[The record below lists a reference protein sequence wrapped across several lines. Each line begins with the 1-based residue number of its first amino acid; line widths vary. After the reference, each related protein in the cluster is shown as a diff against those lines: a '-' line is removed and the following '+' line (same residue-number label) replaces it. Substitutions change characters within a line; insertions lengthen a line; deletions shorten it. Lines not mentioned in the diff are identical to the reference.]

1 VEKPEK
7 VALLS
12 ILTNLFL
19 TGVKCLLALMSGSVA
34 LIADTIHSGT
44 DVISSATVLAG
55 IKISKRRSK
64 TFPYGLYK
72 VENLVSL
79 IISLLIFLA
88 GYEIAKMVFTGKGEY
103 YLRHVPLAM
112 AGVLLTFV
120 ITYTFSRYEMKQG
133 KKLNSPSLVA
143 DAEHIKTDMFSSLVI
158 LVGLSSYIVGFHLD
172 RIAALIVVVFVFRC
186 GGIIFLDAIRVLL
199 DASIDFKTMDKV
211 KDIILSQSHVREV
224 KSLLGRSS
232 GPYKFIEAH
241 VVMAVKDFDKAHFIT
256 EKIEEKIRQNIAN
269 VDHVIIHYEP
279 ESKEFIKYALPLC
292 SDKKTVFQHFGEAP
306 YFYTVTLRTKDKS
319 IMKEEILPN
328 PYVKEQKRKGIYVG
342 EWLVKN
348 GVDVVLLKE
357 RLHGKGPEYVF
368 SDAGVEVTL
377 IEETSL
383 DAVLAQLYQG
393 W

>member
-12 ILTNLFL
+12 IATNLFL
-19 TGVKCLLALMSGSVA
+19 TGVKCLLAFISGSVA

-112 AGVLLTFV
+112 AGVFLTFV

-186 GGIIFLDAIRVLL
+186 G
-199 DASIDFKTMDKV
+199 
-211 KDIILSQSHVREV
+211 
-224 KSLLGRSS
+224 
-232 GPYKFIEAH
+232 
-241 VVMAVKDFDKAHFIT
+241 FDKAHFIT
-256 EKIEEKIRQNIAN
+256 ERIEEKIRQNIPN

-306 YFYTVTLRTKDKS
+306 YFYTVTLRTKNKS
-319 IMKEEILPN
+319 VMKEEILPN
-328 PYVKEQKRKGIYVG
+328 PYVKEEKRKGIYVG

-357 RLHGKGPEYVF
+357 KLHGKGPEYVF

-377 IEETSL
+377 IEATSL
-383 DAVLAQLYQG
+383 DEVLARLCK
-393 W
+393 

>member
-1 VEKPEK
+1 MEKPEK

-12 ILTNLFL
+12 IVTNLFL
-19 TGVKCLLALMSGSVA
+19 TGVKCLLAFISGSVA
-34 LIADTIHSGT
+34 LIAETIHSGT

-72 VENLVSL
+72 VENFVSL

-103 YLRHVPLAM
+103 YLRRVPWAM
-112 AGVLLTFV
+112 AGISLTFI
-120 ITYTFSRYEMKQG
+120 ITYAFSRYEMKQG
-133 KKLNSPSLVA
+133 EKLNSPSLMA
-143 DAEHIKTDMFSSLVI
+143 DAQHIKTDMFSSLVI
-158 LVGLSSYIVGFHLD
+158 LVGLGSYIVGFHLD
-172 RIAALIVVVFVFRC
+172 RIAALIVVVFVFRS
-186 GGIIFLDAIRVLL
+186 GGTIFLDAVRVLL

-211 KDIILSQSHVREV
+211 KNIILSQSHVKEV
-224 KSLLGRSS
+224 RSLLGRSS

-241 VVMAVKDFDKAHFIT
+241 VVMGVKDFDKAHLVS
-256 EKIEEKIRQNIAN
+256 ERIEQNIRQDIAN

-279 ESKEFIKYALPLC
+279 ESKEFMRYAIPLS
-292 SDKKTVFQHFGEAP
+292 SDKKTIFQHFGEAP
-306 YFYTVTLRTKDKS
+306 YFSTVTLRTKDKYVT
-319 IMKEEILPN
+319 KEEILPN
-328 PYVKEQKRKGIYVG
+328 PYVKEEKRKGIYVS

-368 SDAGVEVTL
+368 SDAGVEVSL
-377 IEETSL
+377 IEATSL
-383 DAVLAQLYQG
+383 DGVLAQLCK
-393 W
+393 